1 MKKTF
6 VLSDESV
13 NRYAFRVLTAGIDL
27 TGFMK
32 NPVMFYNHNT
42 GYDEKPIGRWENLR
56 VEGSKLLADAVF
68 DENDEKAMEVAS
80 KVESGFLKGASIGFL
95 VRETSEDPM
104 LMLPGQRRPTVTKC
118 SIYEASI
125 TGTPA
130 NQNSLQLK
138 FEGGITLS
146 AGFDEAYLNKL
157 LPTVTT
163 EEDMKQLFVKLGLAA
178 TATEQEALAAVDALL
193 TKQADVAAKV
203 EVSDTIVKAV
213 LSIGTT
219 NGLVTEAN
227 KANWE
232 KLAKA
237 DIEAVTEVLG
247 VKPEAGAGA
256 KPFDMNELIEKVKLS
271 LGGEGGKKDDKDDK
285 KPVEGQASVVNLML
299 DIKKRTQG
307 N

>member
-42 GYDEKPIGRWENLR
+42 SYDEKPIGRWENLR

-163 EEDMKQLFVKLGLAA
+163 EEDMKQVFVNLGLAT
-178 TATEQEALAAVDALL
+178 TATEHHAIVSPYHASPKA
-193 TKQADVAAKV
+193 ADVVTKV
-203 EVSDTIVKAV
+203 EVPEPIVNAV
-213 LSIGTT
+213 LSLGTA
-219 NGLVTEAN
+219 NGIVTDAN
-227 KANWE
+227 KATWE

-256 KPFDMNELIEKVKLS
+256 KPFDMNDLIEKVKLS
-271 LGGEGGKKDDKDDK
+271 LSGDPKKDDKDDK
-285 KPVEGQASVVNLML
+285 KPVANVATLMYEI
-299 DIKKRTQG
+299 DSRTRKA
-307 N
+307 

>member
-13 NRYAFRVLTAGIDL
+13 NRYGFRVLTAGIDL
-27 TGFMK
+27 GGFTK

-42 GYDEKPIGRWENLR
+42 DYHDMPIGKWENLR
-56 VEGSKLLADAVF
+56 VDGDKLLAEPLF
-68 DENDEKAMEVAS
+68 DENDEHAMEIAG
-80 KVESGFLKGASIGFL
+80 KVEAGFLNGASLGIL
-95 VRETSEDPM
+95 IKETSEDPA
-104 LMLPGQRRPTVTKC
+104 LMLPGQTRPTVTKC
-118 SIYEASI
+118 LMYEASI
-125 TGTPA
+125 TGTPVNA
-130 NQNSLQLK
+130 NGLQLK

-271 LGGEGGKKDDKDDK
+271 LGGDPKKDEK